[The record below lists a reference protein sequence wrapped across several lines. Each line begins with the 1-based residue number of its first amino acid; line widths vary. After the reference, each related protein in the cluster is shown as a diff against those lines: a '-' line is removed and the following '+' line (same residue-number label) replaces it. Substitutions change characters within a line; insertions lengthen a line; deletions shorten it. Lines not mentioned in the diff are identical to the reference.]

1 MAQLGKPFAT
11 VRDSGYVNRIVDPYG
26 GGEAD
31 EALLLNGLAV
41 LGFDMGLLQSLSDRD
56 PSRRFVNDA
65 VVRARGAGVSRADI
79 EKALRIG
86 KAMTQLGGTYASREL
101 GLQGAEEANYNRI
114 VNQHA
119 FSFKG
124 EGGPAA
130 ATPRPAGIPG
140 VTPGVAGPPYV
151 GTRPPAQQQ
160 PAPPAGITTGPTG
173 TGPGGVTRGV
183 RPPAQQQPPPPPPRT
198 EAEIIAYLNQ
208 NFGAFAW
215 AIAVPQVGDL
225 LRRGARERWDGAK
238 FLDELQQT
246 DWWKQT
252 TAAQRQWQGLETTQP
267 AQAQQQIID
276 RAQLLRSRTLT
287 LGIGVEDDRLD
298 RITRLSLQLGW
309 TDTQINQA
317 LAAEFDY
324 QDVKNSRMAGDMK
337 SMARDYG
344 ITLSDVT
351 VERWGR
357 EVIAGRTNPDEYK
370 DYLTEQARQWYPT
383 IAGAL
388 DRGLTVREYANPY
401 FEHAAQLLGIDPND
415 IDLMDPKW
423 SRAINQV
430 DPKTGERKAMTPDE
444 WNLVLRTDAQ
454 YGFNRSKTGIEEGI
468 QLGQSLAKTFGRG
481 V

>member
-1 MAQLGKPFAT
+1 
-11 VRDSGYVNRIVDPYG
+11 
-26 GGEAD
+26 
-31 EALLLNGLAV
+31 
-41 LGFDMGLLQSLSDRD
+41 
-56 PSRRFVNDA
+56 
-65 VVRARGAGVSRADI
+65 
-79 EKALRIG
+79 
-86 KAMTQLGGTYASREL
+86 
-101 GLQGAEEANYNRI
+101 
-114 VNQHA
+114 
-119 FSFKG
+119 
-124 EGGPAA
+124 
-130 ATPRPAGIPG
+130 
-140 VTPGVAGPPYV
+140 
-151 GTRPPAQQQ
+151 
-160 PAPPAGITTGPTG
+160 
-173 TGPGGVTRGV
+173 VTRGV